1 MIRLVL
7 PLTLLGAYAA
17 SPYISLYE
25 MGQAVSSGDTRT
37 LCADI
42 DWTNVREG
50 LKEDIADGIA
60 GQPIPDNTSPA
71 VAESDDLP
79 PFGASFVTN
88 MAGNVVDR
96 TVTPQHL
103 AQTMHAMRAAGAV
116 PSRPIIDL
124 ARFVAPTTFMVAM
137 HAASAPENTV
147 RLRLDLV
154 PSNWGMRWE
163 VTRAWIPEAML
174 AQSETHAS

>member
-7 PLTLLGAYAA
+7 PLTLIGAYAA

-25 MGQAVSSGDTRT
+25 MGQAVSSGDTKT
-37 LCADI
+37 LCAAI

-50 LKEDIADGIA
+50 LKEDIADGIT
-60 GQPIPDNTSPA
+60 GQPVASTPA

-79 PFGASFVTN
+79 PFGSGFVSN
-88 MAGNVVDR
+88 LAGNMVDR

-103 AQTMHAMRAAGAV
+103 AQTMRALRAGGAA
-116 PSRPIIDL
+116 PARPVVDQ
-124 ARFVAPTTFMVAM
+124 ARFVTPTTFMVAV
-137 HAASAPENTV
+137 HSATAPESTV

-154 PSNWGMRWE
+154 PSRWGMRWQ
-163 VTRAWIPEAML
+163 VTRAWLPESML
-174 AQSETHAS
+174 AQTETHAS

>member
-1 MIRLVL
+1 MIRLVFAI
-7 PLTLLGAYAA
+7 TLLGAYAA

-25 MGQAVSSGDTRT
+25 MGQAVSAGDTRT

-42 DWTNVREG
+42 DWANVREG
-50 LKEDIADGIA
+50 LKEDIADGIT
-60 GQPIPDNTSPA
+60 GQAVPDTSPA

-79 PFGASFVTN
+79 PFGASFVSN

-103 AQTMHAMRAAGAV
+103 AQTMHAMRAGGAV
-116 PSRPIIDL
+116 PSRPIVEQ
-124 ARFVAPTTFMVAM
+124 ARFVAPTTFMVAI
-137 HAASAPENTV
+137 HSANAPENTV

-154 PSNWGMRWE
+154 PSKWGMRWE
-163 VTRAWIPEAML
+163 VTRAWIPETML
-174 AQSETHAS
+174 AQTETHAS